1 MNETCFDYET
11 VNAFPVA
18 TSIYP
23 HVPPHPGDP
32 RGKTGDPQPPNV
44 LPRGGGT
51 RTWPC
56 SDASAAIPL
65 PAVLACRALPCRGG
79 ALCGALPGCIMYLIQ
94 MDTRTD
100 RQTGASSMRLHVSAT
115 DSQTDRKTQAHPHP
129 RPLPSSPSTLTR
141 SHTPVDGGREGL
153 ELSRK
158 RLVVGTQRVHLSIRL
173 SQSSTGGGSVAFER
187 DCAVL

>member
-23 HVPPHPGDP
+23 HVAVPPRPGDP

-100 RQTGASSMRLHVSAT
+100 RQTLRPT
-115 DSQTDRKTQAHPHP
+115 QTDRKTQAHPHP
-129 RPLPSSPSTLTR
+129 RPLPSTPSTRTR
-141 SHTPVDGGREGL
+141 SHTPVDRGREGL
-153 ELSRK
+153 ELSSK
-158 RLVVGTQRVHLSIRL
+158 RLVVGTQRVHLGIRL
-173 SQSSTGGGSVAFER
+173 SQSSMGGGSVAFER